1 MIVVRRSFGISD
13 VVADNDARET
23 LIRFFEG
30 ELQVTGWQS
39 APRAVA
45 QPLVDSLLLLDVIGD
60 LNDSTFTTR
69 DRANHVVANGIAVV
83 DPEHLVLDTRFGY
96 PPEIVAAV
104 QQMLAWVEK
113 YLGQQSERGLS
124 RHRKASKSGLARS
137 RLASRGQLGLVRVH
151 VTYPAF

>member
-1 MIVVRRSFGISD
+1 MHSGGDRPMAPGSTSRQEQWVIVVRRSFGISD

-113 YLGQQSERGLS
+113 YLGQQSDED
-124 RHRKASKSGLARS
+124 
-137 RLASRGQLGLVRVH
+137 
-151 VTYPAF
+151 